1 MAKQTSFFSSISRL
15 YPHVRPI
22 IPRLVMGLL
31 CALLASVVALTIPQ
45 VLRVLV
51 NESLEP
57 GGSADAVWT
66 ASLVILGLGIAEAG
80 LVALRRQFVIN
91 PATTVETRM
100 RVSLYGHLQ
109 DLTVS
114 FHDRWGSGQLLSRAM
129 TDLNFLRRWM
139 AFGAIMLVVTTLTVV
154 IGVVV
159 MFAMSW
165 QLALI
170 FLAAAVPIMIYG
182 FRFRTRFSKVARR
195 SQDQAGDLATTVEES
210 VHGIRVL
217 KAFGRSREA
226 LENFNEQAEELRQTE
241 IAKAKHLATFSLVVT
256 LLPELALGAGL
267 VVGIMLASTGELSI
281 GALVAFF
288 ATAAVI
294 AAPVE
299 FCGMLLAMA
308 LTAKTAVDR
317 HFEVMDSVNTITSPD
332 QPRRPAE
339 LKGALSF
346 NNATFAYEDAPDKPI
361 LKDISL
367 DIRPGETMALV
378 GITGSGKSALL
389 QLVPRLY
396 DVTAG
401 SITIDGV
408 DLREF
413 SVEDLRT
420 VVAVAFEDTTL
431 FSSSVRDNVLLGAP
445 AGLPA
450 EAPRGGPRGGARR
463 RPGPLRLLPP
473 GRAGHPD
480 RRGGAQPL
488 RRPAAAHRP
497 GPRHRRPA
505 QGAGPGRSAVRPG
518 RPHRGTR
525 RDRLREVLADTTT
538 LIVAHRP
545 STVALADRVALLE
558 DGRITAVGT
567 HAELLAAEP
576 PLPLRDRQPRP
587 GTAGP
592 GLRTAGLRTVRPQR
606 RGGFPMSSA
615 TFGTANEDNAH
626 LSKSE
631 SKTVRRRSLALLRLP
646 DPPGPPAVL
655 ADHRRR
661 RAVPGRPRRRA
672 GADRL
677 RHRPRPAGPERRR
690 QPPAGAH
697 RRRLPGRR
705 RRHGRASPPCT

>member
-15 YPHVRPI
+15 YPHVKPI

-45 VLRVLV
+45 VLRVLI
-51 NESLEP
+51 NQSLEP
-57 GGSADAVWT
+57 GGSTDAVWT

-154 IGVVV
+154 IGVAV

-241 IAKAKHLATFSLVVT
+241 IAKAKHVATFSLVVT
-256 LLPELALGAGL
+256 LLPELALGTGL
-267 VVGIMLASTGELSI
+267 VVGILLASTGELSI

-317 HFEVMDSVNTITSPD
+317 HFEVMDSVNTITSPEH
-332 QPRRPAE
+332 PRSPAE
-339 LKGALSF
+339 LQGALSF

-361 LKDISL
+361 LNDVSL
-367 DIRPGETMALV
+367 DIKPGETMALV

-445 AGLPA
+445 AGLPPERRE
-450 EAPRGGPRGGARR
+450 EALEEALDVAQAHFAYSLPDGLDTLIGEEGLSLSGGQRQRIALARAIAARPRVLVLDD
-463 RPGPLRLLPP
+463 PL
-473 GRAGHPD
+473 
-480 RRGGAQPL
+480 
-488 RRPAAAHRP
+488 
-497 GPRHRRPA
+497 
-505 QGAGPGRSAVRPG
+505 SALDV
-518 RPHRGTR
+518 HTEELVET
-525 RDRLREVLADTTT
+525 RLREVLTATTT

-567 HAELLAAEP
+567 HTELLAENPHYRYVIASLDPEPRDLDSDLLDSELSGLNAEEVS
-576 PLPLRDRQPRP
+576 R
-587 GTAGP
+587 
-592 GLRTAGLRTVRPQR
+592 
-606 RGGFPMSSA
+606 
-615 TFGTANEDNAH
+615 
-626 LSKSE
+626 
-631 SKTVRRRSLALLRLP
+631 
-646 DPPGPPAVL
+646 
-655 ADHRRR
+655 
-661 RAVPGRPRRRA
+661 
-672 GADRL
+672 
-677 RHRPRPAGPERRR
+677 
-690 QPPAGAH
+690 
-697 RRRLPGRR
+697 
-705 RRHGRASPPCT
+705 

>member
-1 MAKQTSFFSSISRL
+1 MAKQSSFFRSVSRL
-15 YPHVRPI
+15 YPHVKPI
-22 IPRLVMGLL
+22 LPRLLMGLM

-45 VLRVLV
+45 VLRGLI
-51 NESLEP
+51 NDSLRP
-57 GGSADAVWT
+57 GATAAAVWSS
-66 ASLVILGLGIAEAG
+66 AGIILALGITEAA
-80 LVALRRQFVIN
+80 LVALRRTFVIN

-159 MFAMSW
+159 MFTMSW

-170 FLAAAVPIMIYG
+170 FLAAAVPIMAYG

-226 LENFNEQAEELRQTE
+226 LETFNGQAEELRQTE
-241 IAKAKHLATFSLVVT
+241 IAKARHQATFSMVVT

-267 VVGIMLASTGELSI
+267 VAGIMLVADGQLSI

-299 FCGMLLAMA
+299 FSGMLLAMA
-308 LTAKTAVDR
+308 LTAKSALDR
-317 HFEVMDSVNTITSPD
+317 HFEVMDTQNTITSPAAP
-332 QPRRPAE
+332 QRPAE

-346 NNATFAYEDAPDKPI
+346 NNVTFAFDDAPDKPI
-361 LKDISL
+361 LKDIRL

-396 DVTAG
+396 DVTEG

-408 DLREF
+408 DLRAF
-413 SVEDLRT
+413 SVEELRS
-420 VVAVAFEDTTL
+420 VVGVAFEDTTL
-431 FSSSVRDNVLLGAP
+431 FSSSVRDNVLLGARTASARTVAADKD
-445 AGLPA
+445 AGDGLERILEEALDTAQAHFAYSLPDGLDTLIG
-450 EAPRGGPRGGARR
+450 EEGLSLSGGQRQRIALARAIAA
-463 RPGPLRLLPP
+463 RPTVLILDDPL
-473 GRAGHPD
+473 
-480 RRGGAQPL
+480 
-488 RRPAAAHRP
+488 
-497 GPRHRRPA
+497 
-505 QGAGPGRSAVRPG
+505 SALDVNTEELVE
-518 RPHRGTR
+518 H
-525 RDRLREVLADTTT
+525 RLREVLAATTT

-558 DGRITAVGT
+558 EGRIAAVGT
-567 HAELLAAEP
+567 HAELLAA
-576 PLPLRDRQPRP
+576 
-587 GTAGP
+587 
-592 GLRTAGLRTVRPQR
+592 
-606 RGGFPMSSA
+606 
-615 TFGTANEDNAH
+615 NAH
-626 LSKSE
+626 YRYVIASLETEPRDLDSELS
-631 SKTVRRRSLALLRLP
+631 ALE
-646 DPPGPPAVL
+646 DE
-655 ADHRRR
+655 
-661 RAVPGRPRRRA
+661 A
-672 GADRL
+672 GEPIR
-677 RHRPRPAGPERRR
+677 
-690 QPPAGAH
+690 
-697 RRRLPGRR
+697 
-705 RRHGRASPPCT
+705 

>member
-1 MAKQTSFFSSISRL
+1 MAKQTPFFTSISRL
-15 YPHVRPI
+15 YPHVKPI
-22 IPRLVMGLL
+22 LPRLFMGLL
-31 CALLASVVALTIPQ
+31 CALLASVVALAIPQ
-45 VLRVLV
+45 VLRVLI
-51 NESLEP
+51 NDSLQP
-57 GGSADAVWT
+57 GGATDAVWT
-66 ASLVILGLGIAEAG
+66 ASLVILGLGTAEAG

-159 MFAMSW
+159 MFSMSW

-226 LENFNEQAEELRQTE
+226 LESFNEQAEELRQTE
-241 IAKAKHLATFSLVVT
+241 IAKAKHLATFSMVVT

-267 VVGIMLASTGELSI
+267 VAGVMLAADGQLSI
-281 GALVAFF
+281 GSLVAFF

-308 LTAKTAVDR
+308 LTAKTAIDR
-317 HFEVMDSVNTITSPD
+317 HFEVMDAANTITSPE
-332 QPRRPAE
+332 QPRQPAE
-339 LKGALSF
+339 LSGALSF
-346 NNATFAYEDAPDKPI
+346 NSATFAFEDAPDKPI
-361 LKDISL
+361 LKDVNL

-378 GITGSGKSALL
+378 GITGSGKSAML

-396 DVTAG
+396 DVTEG
-401 SITIDGV
+401 SVTIDGV
-408 DLREF
+408 DLRDF
-413 SVEDLRT
+413 SVEELRT

-431 FSSSVRDNVLLGAP
+431 FSNSVRDNVLLGARERSEEALEEALEVAQAQFAYSLP
-445 AGLPA
+445 EGLDTLIGDEGLSLSGGQRQRIALARAIAAKPKVLVLDDPLSA
-450 EAPRGGPRGGARR
+450 LDVNTEELVEA
-463 RPGPLRLLPP
+463 
-473 GRAGHPD
+473 
-480 RRGGAQPL
+480 
-488 RRPAAAHRP
+488 
-497 GPRHRRPA
+497 
-505 QGAGPGRSAVRPG
+505 
-518 RPHRGTR
+518 
-525 RDRLREVLADTTT
+525 RLREVLADTTT

-558 DGRITAVGT
+558 KGRIAAVGT
-567 HAELLAAEP
+567 HTELLEHNDHYRYVIASLQTEP
-576 PLPLRDRQPRP
+576 RD
-587 GTAGP
+587 
-592 GLRTAGLRTVRPQR
+592 LDSEL
-606 RGGFPMSSA
+606 SDLSEL
-615 TFGTANEDNAH
+615 EDE
-626 LSKSE
+626 SE
-631 SKTVRRRSLALLRLP
+631 EISR
-646 DPPGPPAVL
+646 
-655 ADHRRR
+655 
-661 RAVPGRPRRRA
+661 
-672 GADRL
+672 
-677 RHRPRPAGPERRR
+677 
-690 QPPAGAH
+690 
-697 RRRLPGRR
+697 
-705 RRHGRASPPCT
+705 

>member
-1 MAKQTSFFSSISRL
+1 MAKQTSFFRSISRL

-51 NESLEP
+51 NESLKP
-57 GGSADAVWT
+57 DGTSDAVWT
-66 ASLVILGLGIAEAG
+66 AAVVILVLGIAEAG

-154 IGVVV
+154 IGIVV
-159 MFAMSW
+159 MFSMSW

-170 FLAAAVPIMIYG
+170 FLAAAVPIMAYG

-241 IAKAKHLATFSLVVT
+241 IVKAKHQATFTMVVT

-267 VVGIMLASTGELSI
+267 VVGVMLCASGQLSI

-299 FCGMLLAMA
+299 FSGMLLAMA
-308 LTAKTAVDR
+308 LTAKSAVDR
-317 HFEVMDSVNTITSPD
+317 HFEVMDSVNTITSPPA
-332 QPRRPAE
+332 PRSPSQ

-346 NNATFAYEDAPDKPI
+346 KNATFAFEDAPDKPI
-361 LKDISL
+361 LKEINL
-367 DIRPGETMALV
+367 DVRPGETMALV
-378 GITGSGKSALL
+378 GITGSGKSALI
-389 QLVPRLY
+389 QLVPRLF
-396 DVTAG
+396 DVTDG

-413 SVEDLRT
+413 DVDGLRR
-420 VVAVAFEDTTL
+420 VVGVAFEDTTL

-445 AGLPA
+445 DRTEEALDEALDVAQAHFAYSLPEGVDTLIGEEGLSLSGGQRQRIA
-450 EAPRGGPRGGARR
+450 LARAIAARPRVLVLDD
-463 RPGPLRLLPP
+463 PL
-473 GRAGHPD
+473 
-480 RRGGAQPL
+480 
-488 RRPAAAHRP
+488 
-497 GPRHRRPA
+497 
-505 QGAGPGRSAVRPG
+505 SALDV
-518 RPHRGTR
+518 HTEELVET
-525 RDRLREVLADTTT
+525 RLRAVLKDTTT

-558 DGRITAVGT
+558 DGRIAAVGT
-567 HAELLAAEP
+567 HTELLAHNPHYRYVIASLDQEP
-576 PLPLRDRQPRP
+576 RD
-587 GTAGP
+587 
-592 GLRTAGLRTVRPQR
+592 LDSEL
-606 RGGFPMSSA
+606 SEL
-615 TFGTANEDNAH
+615 EDE
-626 LSKSE
+626 SE
-631 SKTVRRRSLALLRLP
+631 DSIR
-646 DPPGPPAVL
+646 
-655 ADHRRR
+655 
-661 RAVPGRPRRRA
+661 
-672 GADRL
+672 
-677 RHRPRPAGPERRR
+677 
-690 QPPAGAH
+690 
-697 RRRLPGRR
+697 
-705 RRHGRASPPCT
+705 

>member
-1 MAKQTSFFSSISRL
+1 MAKQSSFFTSISRL

-22 IPRLVMGLL
+22 LPRLVMGLL
-31 CALLASVVALTIPQ
+31 CALLASVMALAIPQ

-51 NESLEP
+51 NESLAP
-57 GGSADAVWT
+57 GGSPDTVWG
-66 ASLVILGLGIAEAG
+66 ASLVVLGLGVAEAG

-154 IGVVV
+154 IGVAV
-159 MFAMSW
+159 MFSMSW

-267 VVGIMLASTGELSI
+267 IVGILLVSSGQLSI
-281 GALVAFF
+281 GSLVAFF
-288 ATAAVI
+288 ATAAVV

-308 LTAKTAVDR
+308 LTAKSAVDR
-317 HFEVMDSVNTITSPD
+317 HFEVMDAENTITSPER
-332 QPRRPAE
+332 PHRPAE

-346 NNATFAYEDAPDKPI
+346 RNATFAFADAPDKPI
-361 LKDISL
+361 LKDITL

-396 DVTAG
+396 DVTGG
-401 SITIDGV
+401 SILVDGV
-408 DLREF
+408 DVREF
-413 SVEDLRT
+413 DVEDLRT

-431 FSSSVRDNVLLGAP
+431 FSSSVRDNVLLGVSGTAEDREAALAEALDVAQAHFAYSLP
-445 AGLPA
+445 AGVDTLIGEEGLSLSGGQRQRIALARAIAAKPA
-450 EAPRGGPRGGARR
+450 VLVLDD
-463 RPGPLRLLPP
+463 PL
-473 GRAGHPD
+473 
-480 RRGGAQPL
+480 
-488 RRPAAAHRP
+488 
-497 GPRHRRPA
+497 
-505 QGAGPGRSAVRPG
+505 SALDVNTEELVEG
-518 RPHRGTR
+518 
-525 RDRLREVLADTTT
+525 RLRHVLADTTT

-558 DGRITAVGT
+558 EGRITAVGT
-567 HAELLAAEP
+567 HTELLAKNSHYRYVIATLDREP
-576 PLPLRDRQPRP
+576 RD
-587 GTAGP
+587 
-592 GLRTAGLRTVRPQR
+592 LDSEL
-606 RGGFPMSSA
+606 SA
-615 TFGTANEDNAH
+615 LEDH
-626 LSKSE
+626 TEEIS
-631 SKTVRRRSLALLRLP
+631 R
-646 DPPGPPAVL
+646 
-655 ADHRRR
+655 
-661 RAVPGRPRRRA
+661 
-672 GADRL
+672 
-677 RHRPRPAGPERRR
+677 
-690 QPPAGAH
+690 
-697 RRRLPGRR
+697 
-705 RRHGRASPPCT
+705 

>member
-1 MAKQTSFFSSISRL
+1 MAKQTPFFSSISRL
-15 YPHVRPI
+15 YPHVKPI
-22 IPRLVMGLL
+22 LPRLFMGLV
-31 CALLASVVALTIPQ
+31 CALLASVAALAIPQ
-45 VLRVLV
+45 VLRVLI
-51 NESLEP
+51 NESLQT
-57 GGSADAVWT
+57 GGSSQAVWI

-159 MFAMSW
+159 MFSMSW

-170 FLAAAVPIMIYG
+170 FLAAAAPIMTYG
-182 FRFRTRFSKVARR
+182 FRFRTRFSKVTRR
-195 SQDQAGDLATTVEES
+195 SQDLAGDLATTVEES

-241 IAKAKHLATFSLVVT
+241 IAKAKHLAFFSLVVT

-267 VVGIMLASTGELSI
+267 VVGVLLASRGELSI
-281 GALVAFF
+281 GTLVAFF

-299 FCGMLLAMA
+299 FCGTLLAMA
-308 LTAKTAVDR
+308 LTAKAAVDR
-317 HFEVMDSVNTITSPD
+317 HFEVMDTVNTIASPES
-332 QPRRPAE
+332 PRRPAVLE
-339 LKGALSF
+339 GALSF
-346 NNATFAYEDAPDKPI
+346 NHAGFAFEDAPDKPI
-361 LKDISL
+361 LKDITL

-378 GITGSGKSALL
+378 GVTGSGKSALL

-396 DVTAG
+396 DVTQG

-408 DLREF
+408 DLRDF
-413 SVEDLRT
+413 SVEELRS

-431 FSSSVRDNVLLGAP
+431 FSSSVRDNVLLGVPGDGVPGDGVPGDGA
-445 AGLPA
+445 AGNSVPGNSSEERSEEALEEALDVAQAHFAYSLPEGVDTLIGEEGLSLSGGQRQRIA
-450 EAPRGGPRGGARR
+450 LARAIAAKPRVLVLDDPLSALDVNTEERVEA
-463 RPGPLRLLPP
+463 
-473 GRAGHPD
+473 
-480 RRGGAQPL
+480 
-488 RRPAAAHRP
+488 
-497 GPRHRRPA
+497 
-505 QGAGPGRSAVRPG
+505 
-518 RPHRGTR
+518 
-525 RDRLREVLADTTT
+525 RLREVLTGTTT

-567 HAELLAAEP
+567 HARLLAENSHYRYIIASLDRAPRDLDSELPALEAEEIS
-576 PLPLRDRQPRP
+576 R
-587 GTAGP
+587 
-592 GLRTAGLRTVRPQR
+592 
-606 RGGFPMSSA
+606 
-615 TFGTANEDNAH
+615 
-626 LSKSE
+626 
-631 SKTVRRRSLALLRLP
+631 
-646 DPPGPPAVL
+646 
-655 ADHRRR
+655 
-661 RAVPGRPRRRA
+661 
-672 GADRL
+672 
-677 RHRPRPAGPERRR
+677 
-690 QPPAGAH
+690 
-697 RRRLPGRR
+697 
-705 RRHGRASPPCT
+705 

>member
-1 MAKQTSFFSSISRL
+1 MAKQTSFFRSISRL

-51 NESLEP
+51 NESLKP
-57 GGSADAVWT
+57 GGASDAVWT
-66 ASLVILGLGIAEAG
+66 AAVVILVLGIAEAG

-154 IGVVV
+154 IGIVV
-159 MFAMSW
+159 MFSMSW

-170 FLAAAVPIMIYG
+170 FLAAAVPIMAYG

-241 IAKAKHLATFSLVVT
+241 IMKAKHQATFTMVVT

-267 VVGIMLASTGELSI
+267 VVGVMLCASGQLSI

-294 AAPVE
+294 AMPVE
-299 FCGMLLAMA
+299 FSGMLLAMA
-308 LTAKTAVDR
+308 LTAKSAVDR
-317 HFEVMDSVNTITSPD
+317 HFEVMDSVNTITSPPE
-332 QPRRPAE
+332 PRTPSP

-346 NNATFAYEDAPDKPI
+346 NNATFAFEDAPDRPI
-361 LKDISL
+361 LKDINL
-367 DIRPGETMALV
+367 DVRPGETMALV
-378 GITGSGKSALL
+378 GITGSGKSALI

-396 DVTAG
+396 DVTDG

-413 SVEDLRT
+413 DVDGLRR
-420 VVAVAFEDTTL
+420 VVGVAFEDTTL

-445 AGLPA
+445 DRTEAALDEALDVAQAHFAYSLPEGVATLIGEEGLSLSGGQRQRIA
-450 EAPRGGPRGGARR
+450 LARAIAARPRVLVLDD
-463 RPGPLRLLPP
+463 PL
-473 GRAGHPD
+473 
-480 RRGGAQPL
+480 
-488 RRPAAAHRP
+488 
-497 GPRHRRPA
+497 
-505 QGAGPGRSAVRPG
+505 SALDV
-518 RPHRGTR
+518 HTEELVET
-525 RDRLREVLADTTT
+525 RLRAVLKDTTT

-558 DGRITAVGT
+558 EGRIAAVGT
-567 HAELLAAEP
+567 HTELLAHNPHYRYVIASLDREP
-576 PLPLRDRQPRP
+576 RD
-587 GTAGP
+587 
-592 GLRTAGLRTVRPQR
+592 LDSEL
-606 RGGFPMSSA
+606 SEL
-615 TFGTANEDNAH
+615 EDE
-626 LSKSE
+626 SE
-631 SKTVRRRSLALLRLP
+631 DSIR
-646 DPPGPPAVL
+646 
-655 ADHRRR
+655 
-661 RAVPGRPRRRA
+661 
-672 GADRL
+672 
-677 RHRPRPAGPERRR
+677 
-690 QPPAGAH
+690 
-697 RRRLPGRR
+697 
-705 RRHGRASPPCT
+705 

>member
-1 MAKQTSFFSSISRL
+1 MAKQSSFFTSISRL

-22 IPRLVMGLL
+22 LPRLVMGLL
-31 CALLASVVALTIPQ
+31 CALLASVVALAIPQ

-51 NESLEP
+51 NESLKP
-57 GGSADAVWT
+57 GGSTDAVWT

-154 IGVVV
+154 IGVAV
-159 MFAMSW
+159 MFSMSW

-267 VVGIMLASTGELSI
+267 VVGVMLASTDQLSI
-281 GALVAFF
+281 GSLVAFF
-288 ATAAVI
+288 ATAAVV

-308 LTAKTAVDR
+308 LTAKSAVDR
-317 HFEVMDSVNTITSPD
+317 HFEVMDAKNTITSPD
-332 QPRRPAE
+332 QPRRPAK

-346 NNATFAYEDAPDKPI
+346 RNATFAFEDAPDKPI
-361 LKDISL
+361 LKNISL

-413 SVEDLRT
+413 SVQDLRT

-445 AGLPA
+445 DAGSAEGRDAALA
-450 EAPRGGPRGGARR
+450 EALDVAQAHFAYSLPDGVETLIGEEGLSLSGGQRQRIALARAIAAK
-463 RPGPLRLLPP
+463 PAVLVLDDPL
-473 GRAGHPD
+473 
-480 RRGGAQPL
+480 
-488 RRPAAAHRP
+488 
-497 GPRHRRPA
+497 
-505 QGAGPGRSAVRPG
+505 SALDVNTEELVER
-518 RPHRGTR
+518 
-525 RDRLREVLADTTT
+525 RLREVLADTTT

-567 HAELLAAEP
+567 HTELLARNSHYRYVIASLDTEP
-576 PLPLRDRQPRP
+576 RD
-587 GTAGP
+587 
-592 GLRTAGLRTVRPQR
+592 LDSEL
-606 RGGFPMSSA
+606 SA
-615 TFGTANEDNAH
+615 LEDQ
-626 LSKSE
+626 SE
-631 SKTVRRRSLALLRLP
+631 EFSR
-646 DPPGPPAVL
+646 
-655 ADHRRR
+655 
-661 RAVPGRPRRRA
+661 
-672 GADRL
+672 
-677 RHRPRPAGPERRR
+677 
-690 QPPAGAH
+690 
-697 RRRLPGRR
+697 
-705 RRHGRASPPCT
+705 

>member
-1 MAKQTSFFSSISRL
+1 
-15 YPHVRPI
+15 Y
-22 IPRLVMGLL
+22 
-31 CALLASVVALTIPQ
+31 
-45 VLRVLV
+45 
-51 NESLEP
+51 
-57 GGSADAVWT
+57 D
-66 ASLVILGLGIAEAG
+66 
-80 LVALRRQFVIN
+80 
-91 PATTVETRM
+91 
-100 RVSLYGHLQ
+100 HLQ

-159 MFAMSW
+159 MFTMSW

-241 IAKAKHLATFSLVVT
+241 IVKAKHLATFSLVVT

-267 VVGIMLASTGELSI
+267 VVGVMLASTGELSI

-294 AAPVE
+294 ATPVE
-299 FCGMLLAMA
+299 FSGMLLAMA
-308 LTAKTAVDR
+308 LTAKSAVDR
-317 HFEVMDSVNTITSPD
+317 HFEVMDAANTITSPE

-346 NNATFAYEDAPDKPI
+346 NGASFAYEDAPDKPI
-361 LKDISL
+361 LKDITL

-396 DVTAG
+396 DVTDG

-413 SVEDLRT
+413 SVEELRT

-450 EAPRGGPRGGARR
+450 ERREAALEEALDVAQAHFAYSLPDGLDTLIGDEGLSLSGGQRQRIALARAIAARPRVLVLDD
-463 RPGPLRLLPP
+463 PL
-473 GRAGHPD
+473 
-480 RRGGAQPL
+480 
-488 RRPAAAHRP
+488 
-497 GPRHRRPA
+497 
-505 QGAGPGRSAVRPG
+505 SALDV
-518 RPHRGTR
+518 HTEELVET
-525 RDRLREVLADTTT
+525 RLREVLTDTTT

-558 DGRITAVGT
+558 EGRITAVGT
-567 HAELLAAEP
+567 HTELLAENRHYRYVIASLDPEPRDLDSDLLDSELSGLNAEEVS
-576 PLPLRDRQPRP
+576 R
-587 GTAGP
+587 
-592 GLRTAGLRTVRPQR
+592 
-606 RGGFPMSSA
+606 
-615 TFGTANEDNAH
+615 
-626 LSKSE
+626 
-631 SKTVRRRSLALLRLP
+631 
-646 DPPGPPAVL
+646 
-655 ADHRRR
+655 
-661 RAVPGRPRRRA
+661 
-672 GADRL
+672 
-677 RHRPRPAGPERRR
+677 
-690 QPPAGAH
+690 
-697 RRRLPGRR
+697 
-705 RRHGRASPPCT
+705 